1 MVLLISFMSATV
13 AVFIL
18 ELILET
24 WKLISGREM
33 FESQLS
39 LPIELLMLE
48 RSSSSTGSLVDF
60 RRSAEIGMGERDWA
74 YESCSMDI
82 DISGFCVICIPTYLN
97 DVSLDEPI

>member
-60 RRSAEIGMGERDWA
+60 RRSAEMGMGERDWA
-74 YESCSMDI
+74 YESCSIDI
-82 DISGFCVICIPTYLN
+82 DISGFWVI
-97 DVSLDEPI
+97 

>member
-33 FESQLS
+33 LESQLS
-39 LPIELLMLE
+39 LPIELLMHE
-48 RSSSSTGSLVDF
+48 RSSSLTGSWVDF

-74 YESCSMDI
+74 Y
-82 DISGFCVICIPTYLN
+82 
-97 DVSLDEPI
+97 